1 MTIFSVHVFSLT
13 TFFKKTFQG

>member
-1 MTIFSVHVFSLT
+1 MTIFSVHVLSLT